1 MPVSRRFACDPG
13 FGDGAFQQMEG
24 ESRVED
30 VQPALHRHQ
39 FFHHAGEDLHAAA
52 VADENHNFRS
62 RPGVPFSSSW
72 ASAVFVDPAG
82 QIVAHQAKRLLAA
95 EVMALEQAEELMHVG
110 HGTPL
115 CVHERGVRV
124 FSVSRDIG
132 RFQRQ
137 RRIPG
142 KDKAGEQIAPGGEV
156 GVIRGVNLQQGVAL
170 VVEELNA
177 LSLAVGGGLAG

>member
-1 MPVSRRFACDPG
+1 M
-13 FGDGAFQQMEG
+13 QG

-39 FFHHAGEDLHAAA
+39 FSTTPVKICTQPRLPTKIMISFPSARRFQQLGQ
-52 VADENHNFRS
+52 R
-62 RPGVPFSSSW
+62 GV
-72 ASAVFVDPAG
+72 VDPAS

-95 EVMALEQAEELMHVG
+95 EVVTLEQAEELMHVG

-137 RRIPG
+137 RRIPA
-142 KDKAGEQIAPGGEV
+142 KIKRVSRSPGGEV
-156 GVIRGVNLQQGVAL
+156 GVIRGVNLQQGVARWSK
-170 VVEELNA
+170 N
-177 LSLAVGGGLAG
+177 